1 MGSSYIEIDSIT
13 IDLAS
18 SISKRDAGKCE
29 HFSIREY
36 VSEVRKKDWK
46 LCWPFPIDESEKQP
60 SFPPLDVPKH
70 RSPNSQI
77 ENAAKDFPKDNQADN
92 NCCITGCRS
101 DTNCSNTALK
111 PCIQKD
117 PMSSIIVRRDIDL
130 NTKLSG
136 FDGCLSISIEKE
148 KKVGVEL
155 NRRTDLEN
163 GLEDNLNHQVE
174 NVLSPKVYP
183 SFAQEEHTTKRGCE
197 SNGVSNVQFS
207 NNLTYTDKNSA
218 EVCNGGTPSADQRQ
232 KELVATAV
240 EADDK
245 CDHTTG
251 PPIESFA
258 CNQEVPAGSTDNMA
272 EDDFQDNHSEKSMGV
287 SRRRPRK
294 VRLMTDLLRENAES
308 KTEKTAIQESPFYG
322 ISNTSVASQAHL
334 VFPGKVDFQGDLTL
348 TNMGQSRK
356 RKIVLDEV
364 RSTENMH
371 FQRDGFEAQNLEGNA
386 KTTVTLFNKKSNS
399 KGVLAGTGSQ
409 VAEKGNWCKSEPE
422 RSHNVGK
429 KKNKRNK
436 VVDNYL
442 IPEPQGQRRQNE
454 DTVYTTDNA
463 FGSKTISSRLT
474 PSVFTKKGMDNFPL
488 HTLRIENEFN
498 PSKEKGKM
506 LQTDEELNS
515 FSCYRND
522 MIVRDS
528 FAYSGIKIRSNVPAD
543 VPIPSVQGVMNGK
556 GLEEG
561 LHLSLNNHMSEH
573 GYNKKCIHQIENR
586 LPFSLPFQESTS
598 RVPNLNR
605 KDSETNVFGGPSIPF
620 MHTTNTNSGKGN
632 HYEIMISFLQEIT
645 GARDTGKTVEAAEQL
660 GINKTYN
667 EQAAEVSEQGT
678 LDDIPMEIVELMA
691 KNQYE
696 RCLPDVEN
704 RCSIFEKSSNSRN
717 AQMTSGTAVYGK
729 GKMNLLKEG
738 QKEKSKGR
746 PKKNNMVIRGENVK
760 PCKRKPNHYF
770 SPFNGS
776 NLGVNNP
783 YPPQPSFGFEVPQS
797 QKKLSNEFQF
807 SPMISNQLGSARNIK
822 FNGNLEERAPSSAT
836 LQALGGCSLHKN
848 ILQQDNEA
856 SRIWASLA
864 SNRTSLGYDV
874 SQKVASQ
881 PSSNSNMDI
890 TSLRSGA
897 VHMQNSGRDIDLNYT
912 NINATCQDKQ
922 GSRNTGAG
930 VFSRM
935 NGEYSFP
942 CKHNG
947 IEPHQNLRGSLDLY
961 SNETIPAMHLLSLMD
976 AGMQSRTPFNVGV
989 NAQMLN
995 RPSYPGDC
1003 NTKMEISSKA
1013 NGTLKRQSSDYYNR
1027 SYLSDKSHGCLIGSQ
1042 TFGGSSSAQHGK
1054 KFTKDAG
1061 SNDQNSTKFGKKE
1074 KMRSSNAPLQSRF
1087 LKQCSLSYNETKTS
1101 QQHRLEAHGTHTSV
1115 QLKITPGVSCT
1126 VNRNPAEFTIPE
1138 TGNVYMIRGE
1148 DLKFFNSIPQ
1158 NKHFFPIPCGH
1169 KQQRSLKGTKMK
1181 EHSQH

>member
-18 SISKRDAGKCE
+18 SIGKRHAGKCE

-46 LCWPFPIDESEKQP
+46 VCWPFPLDESEKQP
-60 SFPPLDVPKH
+60 SFPSLDVPKH
-70 RSPNSQI
+70 CCPNSQK
-77 ENAAKDFPKDNQADN
+77 ENAAKDIPKDNLADS

-101 DTNCSNTALK
+101 DTNCSNAVLK

-136 FDGCLSISIEKE
+136 FDGCLPISIEKE

-155 NRRTDLEN
+155 GSRIDLEI

-174 NVLSPKVYP
+174 SVPSPKI
-183 SFAQEEHTTKRGCE
+183 SFGFAQEVRTTERGCE

-207 NNLTYTDKNSA
+207 NNHTYTDKNSA
-218 EVCNGGTPSADQRQ
+218 EICNGGAPADSQCQ

-240 EADDK
+240 EANNK
-245 CDHTTG
+245 CDLTTG

-258 CNQEVPAGSTDNMA
+258 CNQEVPAGSTDNMV

-308 KTEKTAIQESPFYG
+308 KTEKTAIQESPVYG
-322 ISNTSVASQAHL
+322 TSNTSAASQARSI
-334 VFPGKVDFQGDLTL
+334 FPGKVDFQGDLTL

-364 RSTENMH
+364 RSTESLH
-371 FQRDGFEAQNLEGNA
+371 LQRHGFEAQNLEGNA
-386 KTTVTLFNKKSNS
+386 KTTLMIFNKKSNS
-399 KGVLAGTGSQ
+399 KGVLAGTGLQ
-409 VAEKGNWCKSEPE
+409 VAEKGNWSTSEPE
-422 RSHNVGK
+422 RSHIVGK
-429 KKNKRNK
+429 KKKKKNQ

-454 DTVYTTDNA
+454 DTVYTTDKA
-463 FGSKTISSRLT
+463 YGSKTVSSRLT
-474 PSVFTKKGMDNFPL
+474 PSVFTKKGMDNFPV
-488 HTLRIENEFN
+488 HNPRIENEFN

-506 LQTDEELNS
+506 LQNDEEFNS
-515 FSCYRND
+515 FSCHRND
-522 MIVRDS
+522 MLVRDS
-528 FAYSGIKIRSNVPAD
+528 FAYSGVKIRSNVPAD

-561 LHLSLNNHMSEH
+561 LHLSLNNHTSEH
-573 GYNKKCIHQIENR
+573 GYNKKCIHQIENH
-586 LPFSLPFQESTS
+586 LPLSLPFQESTS

-620 MHTTNTNSGKGN
+620 SHTTNTISGKGN
-632 HYEIMISFLQEIT
+632 HYEEIT
-645 GARDTGKTVEAAEQL
+645 GARNTGKTVEAPEQF

-704 RCSIFEKSSNSRN
+704 RCSIFEKSSISRN
-717 AQMTSGTAVYGK
+717 AQMTSGNAFYGK
-729 GKMNLLKEG
+729 GKMSLFKEG

-746 PKKNNMVIRGENVK
+746 PKKNNTITRGENVK

-776 NLGVNNP
+776 NLGVHNP

-807 SPMISNQLGSARNIK
+807 SPMISNHLGSARNIK
-822 FNGNLEERAPSSAT
+822 FNGNLEERTPSNAT

-848 ILQQDNEA
+848 ILQQDNED

-874 SQKVASQ
+874 SQKVGS
-881 PSSNSNMDI
+881 SNMDI

-897 VHMQNSGRDIDLNYT
+897 VHTQNLRRDIDLNYT
-912 NINATCQDKQ
+912 NINATGQEKH
-922 GSRNTGAG
+922 SRNTGAG
-930 VFSRM
+930 VFNRV

-947 IEPHQNLRGSLDLY
+947 MEPHQNLRGSLDLY

-995 RPSYPGDC
+995 KPSYPGDC
-1003 NTKMEISSKA
+1003 NTKMDISASKA
-1013 NGTLKRQSSDYYNR
+1013 NGTLKRQPSDYYNR
-1027 SYLSDKSHGCLIGSQ
+1027 SYLSDKPHGCLIGSQ
-1042 TFGGSSSAQHGK
+1042 TFGVSSSAQHGK

-1061 SNDQNSTKFGKKE
+1061 SNGQNSNGQNSTKFGKKE
-1074 KMRSSNAPLQSRF
+1074 KMRSSDAPLPNRF
-1087 LKQCSLSYNETKTS
+1087 LKPCGLSYNETKTS
-1101 QQHRLEAHGTHTSV
+1101 QQHRLEVHGTHTSV
-1115 QLKITPGVSCT
+1115 PLKITPGISCT
-1126 VNRNPAEFTIPE
+1126 VNRNPAEFTVPE

>member
-632 HYEIMISFLQEIT
+632 HYEVSCVKSHQRIFFMIS
-645 GARDTGKTVEAAEQL
+645 
-660 GINKTYN
+660 
-667 EQAAEVSEQGT
+667 
-678 LDDIPMEIVELMA
+678 
-691 KNQYE
+691 
-696 RCLPDVEN
+696 
-704 RCSIFEKSSNSRN
+704 
-717 AQMTSGTAVYGK
+717 
-729 GKMNLLKEG
+729 
-738 QKEKSKGR
+738 
-746 PKKNNMVIRGENVK
+746 
-760 PCKRKPNHYF
+760 
-770 SPFNGS
+770 
-776 NLGVNNP
+776 
-783 YPPQPSFGFEVPQS
+783 
-797 QKKLSNEFQF
+797 
-807 SPMISNQLGSARNIK
+807 
-822 FNGNLEERAPSSAT
+822 
-836 LQALGGCSLHKN
+836 
-848 ILQQDNEA
+848 
-856 SRIWASLA
+856 
-864 SNRTSLGYDV
+864 
-874 SQKVASQ
+874 
-881 PSSNSNMDI
+881 
-890 TSLRSGA
+890 
-897 VHMQNSGRDIDLNYT
+897 
-912 NINATCQDKQ
+912 
-922 GSRNTGAG
+922 
-930 VFSRM
+930 
-935 NGEYSFP
+935 
-942 CKHNG
+942 
-947 IEPHQNLRGSLDLY
+947 
-961 SNETIPAMHLLSLMD
+961 
-976 AGMQSRTPFNVGV
+976 
-989 NAQMLN
+989 
-995 RPSYPGDC
+995 
-1003 NTKMEISSKA
+1003 
-1013 NGTLKRQSSDYYNR
+1013 
-1027 SYLSDKSHGCLIGSQ
+1027 
-1042 TFGGSSSAQHGK
+1042 
-1054 KFTKDAG
+1054 
-1061 SNDQNSTKFGKKE
+1061 
-1074 KMRSSNAPLQSRF
+1074 
-1087 LKQCSLSYNETKTS
+1087 
-1101 QQHRLEAHGTHTSV
+1101 
-1115 QLKITPGVSCT
+1115 
-1126 VNRNPAEFTIPE
+1126 
-1138 TGNVYMIRGE
+1138 
-1148 DLKFFNSIPQ
+1148 
-1158 NKHFFPIPCGH
+1158 
-1169 KQQRSLKGTKMK
+1169 
-1181 EHSQH
+1181 